1 MALELS
7 LEAEA
12 FLSQNNISG
21 RNRGDKMNEKVKR
34 VGAYGILSTMLSGLF
49 YNAYGQIQKNHIAIV
64 RIQEREKAV
73 KEIVIEIKKDV
84 EFIRRKL
91 EEAR

>member
-1 MALELS
+1 
-7 LEAEA
+7 
-12 FLSQNNISG
+12 
-21 RNRGDKMNEKVKR
+21 MNEKVKK
-34 VGAYGILSTMLSGLF
+34 VGAYGILSTMLSGLL
-49 YNAYGQIQKNHIAIV
+49 YNAYGQVQKNRLEIA

>member
-1 MALELS
+1 
-7 LEAEA
+7 
-12 FLSQNNISG
+12 
-21 RNRGDKMNEKVKR
+21 MNEKVKR
-34 VGAYGILSTMLSGLF
+34 VGAYGILSTMLSGLL
-49 YNAYGQIQKNHIAIV
+49 YNAYGQVQKNRLEIA

>member
-1 MALELS
+1 
-7 LEAEA
+7 
-12 FLSQNNISG
+12 
-21 RNRGDKMNEKVKR
+21 MNEKVKK
-34 VGAYGILSTMLSGLF
+34 VGAYGILSTMLSGLL
-49 YNAYGQIQKNHIAIV
+49 YNAYGQIQKNHIDIV

-91 EEAR
+91 EEK

>member
-1 MALELS
+1 
-7 LEAEA
+7 
-12 FLSQNNISG
+12 
-21 RNRGDKMNEKVKR
+21 MNEKAKK
-34 VGAYGILSTMLSGLF
+34 VGAFGILITMFGGLA
-49 YNAYGQIQKNHIAIV
+49 NEAYSQIRSNQINIA

-91 EEAR
+91 EEAK